1 MGAAAD
7 DGEFSE
13 YQVKAAFL
21 LRIMDFIT
29 FTSADSEPAELPN
42 KLCIYGKSPFGDVLQ
57 TQASQQ
63 SKRVHIS
70 YPKDLA
76 TLNVCHFV
84 FITSEVAVP
93 LSEIIFS
100 TKNGPMLTISD
111 IPDFTRKGGMLE
123 LSVDHELNRVL
134 ILLNLRSC
142 EMAGVQVAA
151 NLADLATLVD
161 Q

>member
-63 SKRVHIS
+63 SKHIRIS

-134 ILLNLRSC
+134 IFLNLRSC
-142 EMAGVQVAA
+142 EVAGVQVAA

>member
-1 MGAAAD
+1 MGAKAD

-13 YQVKAAFL
+13 YQVKAAFI

-29 FTSADSEPAELPN
+29 FTSADSRPADLPN
-42 KLCIYGKSPFGDVLQ
+42 ELCIYGKSPFGDVLQ

-63 SKRVHIS
+63 SKQVHIS

-76 TLNVCHFV
+76 TLNACHFV
-84 FITSEVAVP
+84 FVTSEVADP
-93 LSEIIFS
+93 LSEVISS

-123 LSVDHELNRVL
+123 LSVDHELKRIM
-134 ILLNLRSC
+134 ILFITGGLVKFLLFSF
-142 EMAGVQVAA
+142 
-151 NLADLATLVD
+151 LARLSI
-161 Q
+161 